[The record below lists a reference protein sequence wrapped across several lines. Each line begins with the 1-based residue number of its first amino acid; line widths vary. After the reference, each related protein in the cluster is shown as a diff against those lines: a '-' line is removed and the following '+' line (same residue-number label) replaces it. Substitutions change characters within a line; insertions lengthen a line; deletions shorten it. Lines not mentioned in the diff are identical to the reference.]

1 MLTESPNR
9 SKYSRAI
16 ATSAI
21 GVAAL
26 TLLPLTLSARPV
38 IVSPE
43 VPAQTQAAAKPQEQQ
58 LPAIRAVLFS
68 EKTRLR
74 GERNDVVRAMAY
86 RTGDEKLAWF
96 QIGDAEYVL
105 RDAALLTRLEEAWE
119 KAITTEDPADISFV
133 DALLKRFADGGRAT
147 KVK

>member
-16 ATSAI
+16 AISAV
-21 GVAAL
+21 GAAAL
-26 TLLPLTLSARPV
+26 TLLPLTLSARAVTIVPV
-38 IVSPE
+38 Q
-43 VPAQTQAAAKPQEQQ
+43 AQTQAVEKPQAPKE

-74 GERNDVVRAMAY
+74 GERNDVVKAMAY
-86 RTGDEKLAWF
+86 RTGEEKLAWF
-96 QIGDAEYVL
+96 QIGDSEYVL
-105 RDAALLTRLEEAWE
+105 RDAALLTRLEDAWV
-119 KAITTEDPADISFV
+119 KAITTEEPADSEFV